1 MKALTR
7 LALLILIAVAVV
19 PASARQLP
27 TSDTKEASASML
39 SMPAS
44 QDGLLLLKTCAS
56 CTGTTFRASAQ
67 TAYVIGHKRV
77 SLQEFSAFVREN
89 GEAFLAVRYDIA
101 QKLLLSLTASPPT
114 TSGR

>member
-7 LALLILIAVAVV
+7 LALLILTAVVIV

-27 TSDTKEASASML
+27 TADTKEASASML

-44 QDGLLLLKTCAS
+44 EDGLLLVKTCAS
-56 CTGTTFRASAQ
+56 CKGATFRASAQ
-67 TAYVIGHKRV
+67 TTYLIGQKRV
-77 SLQEFSAFVREN
+77 TLQQFSAFVREN
-89 GEAFLAVRYDIA
+89 GNAFVTVRYDIA
-101 QKLLLSLTASPPT
+101 QALLLSLTASPPT

>member
-7 LALLILIAVAVV
+7 LALLILTAVAVV

-44 QDGLLLLKTCAS
+44 ESGLLLVKTCGS
-56 CTGTTFRASAQ
+56 CKGITFRASAQ
-67 TAYVIGHKRV
+67 TAYVIGQKRV
-77 SLQEFSAFVREN
+77 SLQDFSAFVREN
-89 GEAFLAVRYDIA
+89 GNAFVAVRYDIA
-101 QKLLLSLTASPPT
+101 QSLLLSLTASPLT